1 MVPVPDPRSRPALA
15 ALSAAA
21 PASLRERLLA
31 RDEGALAELVDLA
44 SPWLLGVTQS
54 ILRDREESEEVV
66 FDVIGTAWERIH
78 EVEPDPRGLMPWLLR
93 VARNRAIDR
102 LRRRGRRLRT
112 ADRALALGVLGEDR
126 VSAAEV
132 NEAATPGWH
141 VHERVHAALADLPDD
156 QRAAVR
162 LAYFHGLTHSEIAS
176 ELSIPMG
183 TVKTRLRLAF
193 DKLRQALAP
202 LKEWVQ

>member
-1 MVPVPDPRSRPALA
+1 MTPERDPRSTPVLA

-66 FDVIGTAWERIH
+66 FEVFGTAWDRIG

-102 LRRRGRRLRT
+102 LRRRGRRHRT
-112 ADRALALGVLGEDR
+112 AEQAQALGVLGDTKT
-126 VSAAEV
+126 AATEV

-141 VHERVHAALADLPDD
+141 VHERVHAALGQLPED

-162 LAYFHGLTHSEIAS
+162 LAYFHGLTHSEIAE
-176 ELSIPMG
+176 ELAIPMG

-193 DKLRQALAP
+193 DKLRQSLAP

>member
-1 MVPVPDPRSRPALA
+1 MTPERNPRSTPVLS

-66 FDVIGTAWERIH
+66 FEVFSTAWDRIG

-102 LRRRGRRLRT
+102 LRRRGRRHRT
-112 ADRALALGVLGEDR
+112 ADQAHALGVLGETTT
-126 VSAAEV
+126 APAEI

-141 VHERVHAALADLPDD
+141 VHERVHAALGQLPED

-162 LAYFHGLTHSEIAS
+162 LAYFHGLTHSEIAE
-176 ELSIPMG
+176 ELAIPMG

-193 DKLRQALAP
+193 DKLRQSLAP

>member
-1 MVPVPDPRSRPALA
+1 VTPAPDPRGRPALA
-15 ALSAAA
+15 TLTAAA

-66 FDVIGTAWERIH
+66 FDVLGTAWDRIH

-102 LRRRGRRLRT
+102 LRRRGRRART
-112 ADRALALGVLGEDR
+112 AERAQALGVLGEDR
-126 VSAAEV
+126 VAAGEV

-141 VHERVHAALADLPDD
+141 VHERVHRALAELPEE
-156 QRAAVR
+156 QRAAVQ
-162 LAYFHGLTHSEIAS
+162 LAYFHGLTHSEIAQ
-176 ELSIPMG
+176 ELAIPMG

>member
-1 MVPVPDPRSRPALA
+1 MTPERDLRSRPVLT
-15 ALSAAA
+15 ALSSAA

-31 RDEGALAELVDLA
+31 RDEGALAELIDVA

-66 FDVIGTAWERIH
+66 FEVFGIAWDRIG
-78 EVEPDPRGLMPWLLR
+78 EVEPDPRGLMPWLIR

-102 LRRRGRRLRT
+102 LRRRGRGLRT
-112 ADRALALGVLGEDR
+112 TEQAHSLGVLGEL
-126 VSAAEV
+126 VSAAAEV

-141 VHERVHAALADLPDD
+141 VHEQVHAALQQLPDE

-162 LAYFHGLTHSEIAS
+162 LAYFHGLTHSEIAR
-176 ELSIPMG
+176 ELAIPMG

-193 DKLRQALAP
+193 DKLRQSLAP
-202 LKEWVQ
+202 LREWVQ

>member
-1 MVPVPDPRSRPALA
+1 MTPDRDPRSRPALS

-21 PASLRERLLA
+21 PASFRERLLA
-31 RDEGALAELVDLA
+31 RDEGALAELVALA

-66 FDVIGTAWERIH
+66 FEVFGTAWDRIH

-102 LRRRGRRLRT
+102 IRRRGRRLRT
-112 ADRALALGVLGEDR
+112 ADQAHSLGVLGES
-126 VSAAEV
+126 VTVAAEV

-141 VHERVHAALADLPDD
+141 VHERVHAALGQLPED

-162 LAYFHGLTHSEIAS
+162 LAYFHGLTHSEIAR
-176 ELSIPMG
+176 ELAIPMG

-193 DKLRQALAP
+193 DKLRPALAS

>member
-1 MVPVPDPRSRPALA
+1 MTPERDIRSTPVLA
-15 ALSAAA
+15 VLSTTA

-31 RDEGALAELVDLA
+31 RDEGALSELIDLA

-66 FDVIGTAWERIH
+66 FEVFGTVWDRIG
-78 EVEPDPRGLMPWLLR
+78 EVEPDPRGLMPWLIR

-112 ADRALALGVLGEDR
+112 ADQAHSLGVLGELAT
-126 VSAAEV
+126 AAPEV

-141 VHERVHAALADLPDD
+141 VHERIHAALLQLPED

-162 LAYFHGLTHSEIAS
+162 LAYFHGLTHSEIAQ

-193 DKLRQALAP
+193 DKLRRSLAP